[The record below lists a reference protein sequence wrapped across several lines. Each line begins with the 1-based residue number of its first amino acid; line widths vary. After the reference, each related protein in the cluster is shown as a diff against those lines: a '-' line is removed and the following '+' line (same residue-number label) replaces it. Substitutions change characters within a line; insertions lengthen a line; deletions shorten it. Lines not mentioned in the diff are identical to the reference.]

1 MKTTRLLYF
10 ITLLILTSC
19 KNDKLSTLEL
29 KSLLNKENLK
39 KNNKIK
45 DNFIG
50 KLYVV
55 GPSIFENKVELGC
68 DCCSSNIY
76 FVDKNRFIEISYCLD
91 GDTYL
96 MGVYQVNENGIE
108 FVYDKKS
115 LSKENTWTQEV
126 DSTSTAP
133 EFNYVEN
140 NDIKRKVVW
149 KIKVNQNYFETSDK
163 EFSEINE
170 SNKDEFLKMIQE
182 DNKVKDYFKL
192 KKWHNS

>member
-1 MKTTRLLYF
+1 MKTTRLFFF
-10 ITLLILTSC
+10 ISLLILTSC
-19 KNDKLSTLEL
+19 KDDKSTIQEL
-29 KSLLNKENLK
+29 KSLLNKESLNE
-39 KNNKIK
+39 NNKII

-76 FVDKNRFIEISYCLD
+76 FVDKMRFIEIAYCLD

-96 MGVYQVNENGIE
+96 KGIYKVKENRIE
-108 FVYDKKS
+108 FVYHNKS
-115 LSKENTWTQEV
+115 LSKENTWEQEI
-126 DSTSTAP
+126 DSTSTAQ

-140 NDIKRKVVW
+140 TDIKRMVVW
-149 KIKVNQNYFETSDK
+149 KIKVNKKYFETSDR

-170 SNKDEFLKMIQE
+170 SNKDEFLKIIKE
-182 DNKVKDYFKL
+182 DTKVKDYFKI
-192 KKWHNS
+192 

>member
-1 MKTTRLLYF
+1 MKTTRLFFF
-10 ITLLILTSC
+10 ISLLILTSC
-19 KNDKLSTLEL
+19 KDDKSTKQEL
-29 KSLLNKENLK
+29 KSLLNKESLNE
-39 KNNKIK
+39 NNKII

-76 FVDKNRFIEISYCLD
+76 FVDKMRFIEIAYCLD

-96 MGVYQVNENGIE
+96 KGIYKVNENTIE
-108 FVYDKKS
+108 FIYDKKS
-115 LSKENTWTQEV
+115 LSKESTWEQEV
-126 DSTSTAP
+126 DSTSTAQ

-140 NDIKRKVVW
+140 TDIKRMVVW
-149 KIKVNQNYFETSDK
+149 KIKVNKKYFETSDR

-170 SNKDEFLKMIQE
+170 SNKDEFLKIIKE
-182 DNKVKDYFKL
+182 DTKVKDYFKI
-192 KKWHNS
+192 

>member
-1 MKTTRLLYF
+1 MKTTRLFFF
-10 ITLLILTSC
+10 ISLLILTSC
-19 KNDKLSTLEL
+19 KDDKSSKQEL
-29 KSLLNKENLK
+29 KSLLNEESLNE
-39 KNNKIK
+39 NNKII
-45 DNFIG
+45 DNFFG

-76 FVDKNRFIEISYCLD
+76 FVDKIRFIEIAYCLD

-96 MGVYQVNENGIE
+96 KGIYKVNENTIE

-115 LSKENTWTQEV
+115 LSKENTWEQEV

-140 NDIKRKVVW
+140 TDIKRMVVW
-149 KIKVNQNYFETSDK
+149 KIKVNKKYFETSDR

-170 SNKDEFLKMIQE
+170 SNKDEFLKNIKE
-182 DNKVKDYFKL
+182 DTKVKDYFKI
-192 KKWHNS
+192 

>member
-1 MKTTRLLYF
+1 MKTTRLLF
-10 ITLLILTSC
+10 ITLLILASC
-19 KNDKLSTLEL
+19 KDDKLSKQEL
-29 KSLLNKENLK
+29 KSLLSKDNLK
-39 KNNKIK
+39 ENNKIK

-76 FVDKNRFIEISYCLD
+76 FVNKNRFIEVSYCLD

-96 MGVYQVNENGIE
+96 MGVYQVNENRIE
-108 FVYDKKS
+108 FVYDNKS
-115 LSKENTWTQEV
+115 LSKENTWEQEI
-126 DSTSTAP
+126 DSTSTSS

-140 NDIKRKVVW
+140 SGIKRKVVW
-149 KIKVNQNYFETSDK
+149 KIKVNHNYFETSEK

-182 DNKVKDYFKL
+182 DYKVKNYFKL
-192 KKWHNS
+192 NNGSIH